1 MNAEQYFI
9 GQIFWNPMILN
20 KVCVDQSDIFGEQER
35 ALFSAML
42 KLSADGSAVDELS
55 VSKLSG
61 IPLKEVLGYK
71 TGNVITSTWEHYQK
85 EIIDTARVRAI
96 KKVSEKI
103 CESNLSADALIEMF
117 DSATEKARSRSI
129 FKPIPLPDLIENSIA
144 ELEQR
149 AENKKLPGLTTGFR
163 SLDLAFGGLQKTRLY
178 YIGARPSQGKSTLL
192 MNLALNCEAS
202 CIIFSAESS
211 GKELSD
217 RMIIRQGKI
226 NSRNYYNG
234 TLNKEDT
241 ERVIKASSLL
251 FDRKNIIIHD
261 EPNITIGRLA
271 SIAHDAKKYNK
282 IEVIFIDYIQLL
294 TYSDGNKPKNEQVSE
309 VSKRLKQ
316 LARELDVPVICAAQ
330 LRRDS
335 EGKKPQLS
343 DFSDSTQI
351 ERDAD
356 VAIMI
361 YNIMDHEGNVEVGR
375 ETYLCIQKNRDGQ
388 LEDVRVEFMPQFMD
402 FQEMSRSSS
411 NQ

>member
-20 KVCVDQSDIFGEQER
+20 KVCVDRTDFYGEEER

-42 KLSADGSAVDELS
+42 DLSIEGSAVDELS

-61 IPLKEVLGYK
+61 IPLKNVLGYK
-71 TGNVITSTWEHYQK
+71 SSNIVTSTWEHYQK
-85 EIIDTARVRAI
+85 EIIDTARVRVI

-103 CESNLSADALIEMF
+103 SASNLTADALIEMF
-117 DSATEKARSRSI
+117 DSATEKTRSRSI
-129 FKPIPLPDLIENSIA
+129 FKPIPLPNLIENSILA
-144 ELEQR
+144 LEKR
-149 AENKKLPGLTTGFR
+149 AVSKVLPGLTTGFR

-192 MNLALNCEAS
+192 MNLALNCEAP

-211 GKELSD
+211 GKEFAD

-234 TLNKEDT
+234 TLQKQDA
-241 ERVIKASSLL
+241 ERVVTASSLL
-251 FDRKNIIIHD
+251 FERKNIIIHD
-261 EPNITIGRLA
+261 EPNIAIGRLI
-271 SIAHDAKKYNK
+271 SIAHDAKRYNK
-282 IEVIFIDYIQLL
+282 IEAIFIDYIQLL
-294 TYSDGNKPKNEQVSE
+294 AYSDVNRPKNEQVSE

-361 YNIMDHEGNVEVGR
+361 YNIMDPDGTVEVGR

-388 LEDVRVEFMPQFMD
+388 LEDVRVDFLPQFMH
-402 FQEMSRSSS
+402 FQESTNYPKTR
-411 NQ
+411 

>member
-261 EPNITIGRLA
+261 EPNIAIGRLA